1 MHWLSRST
9 QPPIEELDP
18 AQVADELGAAPG
30 VLVDVRE
37 AHEWHAG
44 RASSAVHIPLGQL
57 AGRAH
62 ELPRDLPV
70 YLICASGNRSK
81 VAAQILL
88 GAGFARAVNVR
99 GGTIAWLRSGLPM
112 TR

>member
-1 MHWLSRST
+1 VHWLSRPAGPT
-9 QPPIEELDP
+9 IEELDP
-18 AQVADELGAAPG
+18 VQVAEELEAAPG

-44 RASSAVHIPLGQL
+44 RAASAVHIPLGQL

-62 ELPRDLPV
+62 ELPADRPV

-81 VAAQILL
+81 VATQILL
-88 GAGFARAVNVR
+88 RAGFARAVNVR
-99 GGTIAWLRSGLPM
+99 GGTSAWMRSGLPM
-112 TR
+112 AR